1 MRNAFG
7 TYISADVINQ
17 IVEDPD
23 KLKLG
28 GESRHMTAM
37 FTDVKGFSTISEKL
51 TPEQLVSLL
60 NAYLTGMSDIIL
72 DEEGVVD
79 KYEGDAII
87 AFWGAPTPLENHA
100 YHALASAIK
109 MKKVEAELNKTFREK
124 QMSPTDLLSRFG
136 INTGEMV
143 AGNMGTQRKMNYTIM
158 GNAVNLAARLEGVN
172 KMYGTWILTT
182 DYTAKEAGEEF
193 IYRKLDRVRVV
204 GINTPVQLLE
214 VVCFKEDLQEDKKKF
229 LADYETAYTLFEQR
243 QWKKAEA
250 LFTSLKSRDDTDGP
264 VNLYLKRCKDF
275 IQNPP
280 ALDWD
285 GVFNMTQK

>member
-1 MRNAFG
+1 
-7 TYISADVINQ
+7 
-17 IVEDPD
+17 
-23 KLKLG
+23 
-28 GESRHMTAM
+28 ESRHMTAM

-182 DYTAKEAGEEF
+182 DYTAKEAGDAFE
-193 IYRKLDRVRVV
+193 YRKLDRVRVV

-280 ALDWD
+280 AVDWD